1 MSIVISPDEMNRHI
15 AAVMVAPLTNQGQ
28 SYPTFQIDDPERVVC
43 RLQAEHTAPLQRLFD
58 KCADF
63 VMLVEGEEAS
73 PTAAQDIFQERPAG
87 RSLDDKFLYGLVER
101 NGEIVGLLEGFR
113 HYPDEAIWWIGL
125 LMLAPEVRGRGLG
138 RKLVQSFC
146 DYVCSVQGT
155 AVMLGVVEENRAAY
169 RFWQQV
175 GFEQVRQTEP
185 RPFGKKTQSV
195 YVMRRAL
202 ADEMVRTPS
211 TMAP

>member
-1 MSIVISPDEMNRHI
+1 MADIP
-15 AAVMVAPLTNQGQ
+15 A
-28 SYPTFQIDDPERVVC
+28 FQIDDSECAVC
-43 RLQAEHTAPLQRLFD
+43 KLQAEHTAPLQRLFD

-63 VMLVEGEEAS
+63 VMLVEGEEVS

-101 NGEIVGLLEGFR
+101 NGEVVGLLEGMR
-113 HYPDEAIWWIGL
+113 HYPDETVWWIGL

-138 RKLVQSFC
+138 RKLVQNFC
-146 DYVCSVQGT
+146 DYVYSVQGT

-185 RPFGKKTQSV
+185 RSFGKKTQSV
-195 YVMRRAL
+195 YVMWRAL
-202 ADEMVRTPS
+202 TDEIVRTPS
-211 TMAP
+211 TTAQ